1 MDRNLVLAVVLSGA
15 VYLGWFKYL
24 EHRYPP
30 PEVPAG
36 AATGAA
42 APAPAAPATEIKPS
56 RPEPTAR
63 ARGREGAKAYDI
75 GQVSVLVQPFG
86 AGLVSYEYPGP
97 LGRVEL
103 VSDPDPGYFAAWPDV
118 EFKAV
123 GTDPHWPVFEARLP
137 SGVVVRKE
145 FLFSEQDA
153 LKTLRFTFTN
163 PGKAPAALEPWKL
176 ALGPGLGTVASEEK
190 ENPSLWRAVALTP
203 PPAGKKRE
211 AFIEADPSPEAAP
224 FGPEWLWAGVSNRYF
239 LAAAFPAAKDFASV
253 VHGAKPVRTMGK
265 SWFGG
270 DKQVEVLE
278 PWVRAEAKAQ
288 TLAPGASAVV
298 EVPFYFGPKGYTHLS
313 TFRKGLERSVS
324 FGWFHRLGK
333 FTLDVLHFFHR
344 WTGNWGWAIL
354 LLTLCLQV
362 FLLPLSWKQQKSMSG
377 MKKVQPELARI
388 QQKFAKEPER
398 LQREMMEVYKKHGVN
413 PLGGCLPIL
422 LQMPIFVALFNM
434 LRGAWELHGQPWMF
448 WVTDLSAHDP
458 YYILPVTMGAIMFFQ
473 NKMNPQPVTDPAQAQ
488 MMTMMPII
496 MTFMFLNFPAG
507 LVLYWLTNSV
517 VGFASQMVFKRYL
530 ETPAA

>member
-30 PEVPAG
+30 SEIPPAAAAG
-36 AATGAA
+36 APG
-42 APAPAAPATEIKPS
+42 APAALPPTEIKA
-56 RPEPTAR
+56 PEPESASR
-63 ARGREGAKAYDI
+63 APGTEGAKSFEI
-75 GQVSVLVQPFG
+75 GAVTVRIQPFG

-103 VSDPDPGYFAAWPDV
+103 VSDPDPGYFASWPDV
-118 EFKAV
+118 EFKSV
-123 GTDPHWPVFEARLP
+123 GTDPHWPSYEARLP
-137 SGVVVRKE
+137 SGIVVRKE
-145 FLFSEQDA
+145 FLFGEQDA

-163 PGKAPAALEPWKL
+163 PGKAPVTVAPWRL
-176 ALGPGLGTVASEEK
+176 AMGPGLGTVHSEEK
-190 ENPSLWRAVALTP
+190 ENPTVWRAVALTA

-211 AFIEADPSPEAAP
+211 AFVEPDLAPEPAP
-224 FGPEWLWAGVSNRYF
+224 FGSDWLWTGVSNRYF
-239 LAAAFPAAKDFASV
+239 LVAAFPGRGDFSSV
-253 VHGAKPVRTMGK
+253 VHGAKSVQAPGK

-270 DKQVEVLE
+270 DKIVEVLE
-278 PWVRAEAKAQ
+278 PWVRAEAKPI
-288 TLAPGASAVV
+288 TVAPGASAVV

-313 TFRKGLERSVS
+313 TFGKGLERSVS

-344 WTGNWGWAIL
+344 WTGNWGWSIF

-434 LRGAWELHGQPWMF
+434 LRGAWELHGQPWIF
-448 WVTDLSAHDP
+448 WVGDLSAQDP
-458 YYILPVTMGAIMFFQ
+458 LYILPVAMGAVMFFQ
-473 NKMNPQPVTDPAQAQ
+473 NKLNPQPVADPAQQQ

-507 LVLYWLTNSV
+507 LVLYWLTNSL
-517 VGFASQMVFKRYL
+517 VGFASQMVFRRYL
-530 ETPAA
+530 EK

>member
-1 MDRNLVLAVVLSGA
+1 
-15 VYLGWFKYL
+15 
-24 EHRYPP
+24 PP
-30 PEVPAG
+30 AELKSNEPA
-36 AATGAA
+36 
-42 APAPAAPATEIKPS
+42 
-56 RPEPTAR
+56 RPTRP
-63 ARGREGAKAYDI
+63 RGTEGAKSYEI
-75 GQVSVLVQPFG
+75 GAVTVRIQPFG

-97 LGRVEL
+97 LGRVEM
-103 VSDPDPGYFAAWPDV
+103 VSDPDPGYFAAWPEI
-118 EFKAV
+118 EFKDV
-123 GTDPHWPVFEARLP
+123 GKDPHWPTFEARLP
-137 SGVVVRKE
+137 GGAVLRKE
-145 FLFSEQDA
+145 FLFAEQDA

-163 PGKAPAALEPWKL
+163 PGKAPVSVEPWKL
-176 ALGPGLGTVASEEK
+176 AMGPGLGTVPSEEK
-190 ENPSLWRAVALTP
+190 ENGTLWRAVALTP

-211 AFIEADPSPEAAP
+211 AFIEADPSPESAS
-224 FGPEWLWAGVSNRYF
+224 FGPDWVWAGVSNRYF
-239 LAAAFPAAKDFASV
+239 LAAAFPAQKDFSAV
-253 VHGAKPVRTMGK
+253 VHGAKPVQTMGK

-270 DKQVEVLE
+270 AKMVDVLE
-278 PWVRAEAKAQ
+278 PWVRAEAKAM

-324 FGWFHRLGK
+324 FGWFHRVGK

-344 WTGNWGWAIL
+344 WTGNWGWS
-354 LLTLCLQV
+354 LTLCLQV

-434 LRGAWELHGQPWMF
+434 LRGAWELHGQPWIL
-448 WVTDLSAHDP
+448 WVSDLSAHDP

-473 NKMNPQPVTDPAQAQ
+473 NKMNPQPVADPAQQQ
-488 MMTMMPII
+488 MMTMMPVI

-517 VGFASQMVFKRYL
+517 VGFCSQMVFKRYL
-530 ETPAA
+530 EA